1 MRICVLYGGVPAGNA
16 KLKALAE
23 GMAKGLSSSGEHIVE
38 IFDMTLEQGK
48 RVSAYDYIVVLSQ
61 AESFFSKKVPSCV
74 SDFLKSAGSISGKR
88 CSCFIS
94 ANSLRK
100 SRVLHN
106 LMFVMESEGIYLK
119 LSDVLKNADMA
130 FAVGKRLHVE
140 RN

>member
-1 MRICVLYGGVPAGNA
+1 MRICILYGGATASNV
-16 KLKALAE
+16 KMRALAE
-23 GMAKGLSSSGEHIVE
+23 AMSKGLSTSGEHVVE
-38 IFDMTLEQGK
+38 IVDMKLEQGK
-48 RVSAYDYIVVLSQ
+48 RVSSYDYIVVISQ
-61 AESFFSKKVPSCV
+61 AENFFSKKVPACV

-94 ANSLRK
+94 SNCLRK

-106 LMFVMESEGIYLK
+106 LMYVMESEGMYLK

-130 FAVGKRLHVE
+130 YAVGKRLHVE